1 MAIYNLNNVIP
12 FEATHVGE
20 ILKMELRER
29 RISQRDFARK
39 TNIPECVISE
49 IISGKRGIN
58 ADYAL
63 AFERV
68 LDIPA
73 QSFMEIQSLYE
84 LDLSRI
90 KERDAARQEELN
102 ESNNKESAL
111 NDIFNLKELYR
122 RLEIKASM
130 SILRLQDLSEKLGAG
145 HEDMITR
152 MSVVGCFKHS
162 EKLRMDERNMRTWV
176 IIAQYV
182 AGQKKPDKAYTP
194 DGASMAAA
202 EIAAKANSENITESD
217 IERILSANGI
227 AYVVEPKLP
236 GCPIDAYSV
245 KINGVPSI
253 ITTHRHNNMEKLIF
267 DVLHELGHIDMHIR
281 EDYSGYINI
290 EGYESSKQEKEANEF
305 ARNALIAP
313 DVWNDMLRTTVNT
326 VNPQAICNKIAKR
339 AKERGINPRIAVAR
353 YRHDSGEYRSKTY
366 APTRIV

>member
-1 MAIYNLNNVIP
+1 METRDDMQIVSYRSTHPGEVLEEWLDDIGIKQKDFANKIGIPASRLNEIIKGKRPVTEELAKK
-12 FEATHVGE
+12 FEAAFDMDYTFWLRLQAQYDWNEKMLALRADREKVAEGKE
-20 ILKMELRER
+20 ESLK
-29 RISQRDFARK
+29 
-39 TNIPECVISE
+39 
-49 IISGKRGIN
+49 
-58 ADYAL
+58 
-63 AFERV
+63 
-68 LDIPA
+68 
-73 QSFMEIQSLYE
+73 
-84 LDLSRI
+84 
-90 KERDAARQEELN
+90 AA
-102 ESNNKESAL
+102 
-111 NDIFNLKELYR
+111 FNLKELYR
-122 RLEIKASM
+122 GLKIDEVLSSQRLEQ
-130 SILRLQDLSEKLGAG
+130 LFGVLGITY
-145 HEDMITR
+145 EDMISR

-194 DGASMAAA
+194 NGASMAAA